1 MPLSPRL
8 IKPYPGKSLD
18 ESQRM
23 FNYRLS
29 RATRTIENAFGILA
43 AKWRI
48 FRRPIKA
55 KVDLVQRITQATV
68 CLHIYLR
75 ITENA
80 SYISTGFFD
89 SENKC
94 SNIVPGDWRNIT
106 SEDEGALTHL
116 GRIGGN
122 RYRFEAGNAWSDF
135 EDYFNSNEGAISWQ
149 LNYVRNCGYVYK

>member
-1 MPLSPRL
+1 
-8 IKPYPGKSLD
+8 
-18 ESQRM
+18 M
-23 FNYRLS
+23 FNYQLS
-29 RATRTIENAFGILA
+29 RATHTIENAFGILA

-68 CLHIYLR
+68 WLHIYLR

-89 SENKC
+89 SENEC

-149 LNYVRNCGYVYK
+149 LNHVRNFGYVDE